1 MTVSPDM
8 VKSEEADEKLRK
20 LISRVIY
27 QELQAMIDREITKVL
42 KDKLKP
48 IIEKRVRR
56 LLAPGRN

>member
-1 MTVSPDM
+1 MTVSRDM

-48 IIEKRVRR
+48 IIFV
-56 LLAPGRN
+56 LCQDLSPDAS